1 MVWWLT
7 GWLGLVGMVD
17 LARWLAGWLVRWRRQ
32 AGYLGLAALVDWLA
46 ASFGLFAW
54 LVGSLWLVW
63 LAGCLA
69 SYSWLD
75 WFGWLAGWLGLTAFV
90 G

>member
-1 MVWWLT
+1 MVWLAWLIWP
-7 GWLGLVGMVD
+7 GG
-17 LARWLAGWLVRWRRQ
+17 WLAGWLVRWRRQ

-69 SYSWLD
+69 WFG
-75 WFGWLAGWLGLTAFV
+75 WFGWLAAWLRIAGLIGSVGWLVGLV
-90 G
+90 

>member
-1 MVWWLT
+1 MAGWLT
-7 GWLGLVGMVD
+7 LVGLVG
-17 LARWLAGWLVRWRRQ
+17 WPPGLV
-32 AGYLGLAALVDWLA
+32 
-46 ASFGLFAW
+46 
-54 LVGSLWLVW
+54 WLVW